1 VRALVQR
8 VSEASVT
15 SDGRVT
21 GAIGRGL
28 LVFLGVKHDDTQAQA
43 EHLARKVM
51 HLRVFPD
58 DLGKMNFSLLDIS
71 GGLLVVS
78 QFTLYGETRKGNR
91 PSYSEAARPETAQKL
106 YDHFV
111 KACREKV
118 EKVETGVFQA
128 HMDVYLVNEG
138 PVTLICY
145 SEVQLTS
152 VR

>member
-1 VRALVQR
+1 MQR